1 MTLRRIPTNSFRKL
15 VHVASRAI
23 IVASLFLLQAL
34 PSVASPQ
41 TGDLSEQGYSVANPY
56 CNAQSNTPAE
66 HRHEH
71 SSHCLFCCFNQSR
84 DDVRCCSRHARR
96 AQISIFPR
104 RRYSTAT
111 AARIFCKR
119 IRLDQRLVIAIAT
132 DLLLTHGPRLPSRI
146 FHP

>member
-41 TGDLSEQGYSVANPY
+41 MGDLSEQAYSVANPY

-71 SSHCLFCCFNQSR
+71 SGNCVFCCFNQSR
-84 DDVRCCSRHARR
+84 DGVRCILVPPVALRFPSFSVIHPQQPPHESSASVSGWTSAWSSR
-96 AQISIFPR
+96 SPPTF
-104 RRYSTAT
+104 S
-111 AARIFCKR
+111 
-119 IRLDQRLVIAIAT
+119 
-132 DLLLTHGPRLPSRI
+132 
-146 FHP
+146 